1 MSSVTINGH
10 TYTDDSNAS
19 TGLAAGG
26 HRTRFIPLIQ
36 DVVVVAGEV
45 ESDRAQVAVNTATVV
60 ADTVIV
66 AADKATVAADKGIVA
81 ADKATVAADK
91 AAAAVSAA
99 AALLSEQNAAAIS
112 ENGLP
117 SQTGKT
123 GKALTTNGVTTLW
136 AAPAPAAHTHLAAD
150 LPFISL
156 LKPFFMAGW

>member
-66 AADKATVAADKGIVA
+66 TADKATVA

-150 LPFISL
+150 LPLISL